1 MFAPVPA
8 LRTSETQM
16 NILRD
21 VSVRTIL
28 TGVFLLFAIGLCATL
43 GWQVHDAWTDTAA
56 ARRAATLANTDK
68 ALFAAT
74 YDIRQQRTDL
84 QTLFQTPTDFAKSL
98 QEVQRKAQTAYD
110 AGIAAVEA
118 TPGLDAG
125 KLLAPARARWTALV
139 ERSRELEGIAGGLKE
154 RNVKVLG
161 PWYKAA
167 TDLLDEFSKLSLY
180 IDNSARMTDPAIA
193 EFIAVRQLAWTVRD
207 YSGRECGTARPF
219 VAHSTPFT
227 PQARGDV
234 NDMRSRTDATLQ
246 ELAGYV
252 ARPGVIPE
260 LSAAYATTRDVI
272 AQVNPMRD
280 AAYARLDGSNKPLMP
295 AQAWTDQCAGPLDK
309 VYAVAAGSLD
319 LMLRHADEVAA
330 AARRRL
336 GINAVAL
343 AIAIALCLGG
353 LVLIRR
359 RVAMPVA
366 ELTRTIERLAQRQY
380 DTPVG
385 RGACRDEFGVMSE
398 RLEALRMS
406 GVEADRLAA
415 EQMAGKD
422 ADLKRAATMEAEC
435 REFEASISRMLD
447 AVDAAGAQMTTV
459 ADAMAASAQQT
470 VGQSTAAAAASATA
484 SANVNSVAAA
494 AEEMAR
500 SISEIGRQVGE
511 AATAAGNAVARAKG
525 TSASIERLSDAA
537 VKIGDVVEMINA
549 IAGQTNLLALN
560 ATIEAA
566 RAGAAGKGFAVVA
579 SEVKSLASQTAQ
591 ATEEVTTQIKT
602 IQQLT
607 GEAVDAIHVVAD
619 VIARIDAINASVAA
633 AIEEQDATT
642 HSIAG
647 NVQDAANGT
656 AEVSRNIAGVN
667 RTAESSGKTAAEVLA
682 AAQAVSAQAGAVRTR
697 VESFVRQIQAA

>member
-1 MFAPVPA
+1 
-8 LRTSETQM
+8 M

-21 VSVRTIL
+21 VSVRSIL
-28 TGVFLLFAIGLCATL
+28 AGVFLLFAIAVCATL
-43 GWQVHDAWTDTAA
+43 GWQLYDAWNETAA
-56 ARRAATLANTDK
+56 AQRAARLALTDK
-68 ALFAAT
+68 AVFAAT

-84 QTLFQTPTDFAKSL
+84 QTFFQMRGDFVKSVRETQAKA
-98 QEVQRKAQTAYD
+98 EAAYTA
-110 AGIAAVEA
+110 GVAAVEA
-118 TPGLDAG
+118 TPGIDA
-125 KLLAPARARWTALV
+125 KTLLAPVRARWDALV
-139 ERSRELEGIAGGLKE
+139 ARSRELEQTAGGLKE
-154 RNVKVLG
+154 RDVKVLG

-167 TDLLDEFSKLSLY
+167 SDLLDAFGRLSLY
-180 IDNSARMTDPAIA
+180 MDNSARMTDPAIA
-193 EFIAVRQLAWTVRD
+193 ELIGVRQLAWTIRD

-219 VAHSTPFT
+219 VARSQPFA
-227 PQARGDV
+227 PQARDAV

-252 ARPGVIPE
+252 ARPGIAPE

-272 AQVNPMRD
+272 AQVNPARD
-280 AAYARLDGSNKPLMP
+280 EVYAKLDGSNKPVMP
-295 AQAWTDQCAGPLDK
+295 AQAWTDLCAGPLDK
-309 VYAVAAGSLD
+309 VYAVAAGALD
-319 LMLRHADEVAA
+319 LMLRHAGAIED

-336 GINAVAL
+336 GLIAGAL
-343 AIAIALCLGG
+343 AIALALCIGG
-353 LVLIRR
+353 LVLLRR
-359 RVAMPVA
+359 RVAVPVA
-366 ELTRTIERLAQRQY
+366 ELTRTIERLAERRY
-380 DTPVG
+380 DTPVARG
-385 RGACRDEFGVMSE
+385 RHRDEFGAMSE
-398 RLEALRMS
+398 RLEALRLS
-406 GVEADRLAA
+406 GLEAERLAA

-422 ADLKRAATMEAEC
+422 ADLKRAATMETEC
-435 REFEASISRMLD
+435 RQFEASISQMLD
-447 AVDAAGAQMTTV
+447 AVDAAGAQMTSV

-470 VGQSTAAAAASATA
+470 VGQSTAAAAASETA

-511 AATAAGNAVARAKG
+511 AAKAAGAAVERAKG

-537 VKIGDVVEMINA
+537 QKIGDVVEMINA

-566 RAGAAGKGFAVVA
+566 RAGEAGKGFAVVA
-579 SEVKSLASQTAQ
+579 SEVKSLAGQTAK

-607 GEAVDAIHVVAD
+607 REAVDAIHAVGD
-619 VIARIDAINASVAA
+619 VIAQIDAINASVAA

-647 NVQDAANGT
+647 NVQDAATGT
-656 AEVSRNIAGVN
+656 AEVTRNIAGVS
-667 RTAESSGKTAAEVLA
+667 RVAESSGKTAAEVLA